1 MCSPRERGWSRSPE
15 VAARIGI
22 RPEQAAH
29 LASWRESAMYSPGQ
43 RVALAYCEGLT
54 LFRHEEI
61 PALHK
66 ELRLHF
72 TEREV
77 AEIAAVV
84 INMNV
89 WTRLKLAQGAT
100 PSLASKESP

>member
-1 MCSPRERGWSRSPE
+1 MH
-15 VAARIGI
+15 
-22 RPEQAAH
+22 Q
-29 LASWRESAMYSPGQ
+29 
-43 RVALAYCEGLT
+43 GLT
-54 LFRHEEI
+54 VF
-61 PALHK
+61 
-66 ELRLHF
+66 F
-72 TEREV
+72 DEREI

>member
-1 MCSPRERGWSRSPE
+1 MAE
-15 VAARIGI
+15 
-22 RPEQAAH
+22 
-29 LASWRESAMYSPGQ
+29 LA
-43 RVALAYCEGLT
+43 VH
-54 LFRHEEI
+54 RHE
-61 PALHK
+61 